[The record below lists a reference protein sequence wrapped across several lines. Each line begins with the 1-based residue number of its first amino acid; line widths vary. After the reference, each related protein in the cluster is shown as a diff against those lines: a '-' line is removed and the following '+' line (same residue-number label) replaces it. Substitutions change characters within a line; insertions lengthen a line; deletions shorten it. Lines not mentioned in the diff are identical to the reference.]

1 MLSIRKKGIS
11 HRKLHFW
18 LAVIILIFSGSVVYC
33 TFRLTNSFRKI
44 DEASDQAAELQNAA
58 YDLMNASDYLTEQ
71 VQRFSINGD
80 RRFLDQYFSE
90 AFESKRREEAI
101 EKMSIYG
108 GTDAALNKL
117 QTAMENSVE
126 LMDREYYAMRLVIE
140 AKGYEDYPDILKNI
154 ELSVEDSALK
164 PDEKIRK
171 ATELL
176 LDDEYYKKKDK
187 IREGMQESLNE
198 VEKLANNA
206 EDAAKASF
214 GRELIITRTAILIQ
228 AGLVFFMM
236 WLTTRYSISPVL
248 RAIEQVKA
256 DLPISEYG
264 SEEIR
269 YLANAY
275 NKMYQKNKSSLEHLS
290 FKVSHDELTGA
301 YNRAG
306 YDYLL
311 SSLDLD
317 TTYMMLLDVDDFKNY
332 NDNYGHETGD
342 KVLIKVVKVLSK
354 VFRNEDCICRIGG
367 DEFVVFMVHS
377 GSISQSLIE
386 SKIAQIHEEL
396 ENTED
401 GMPSISVSIG
411 IMNGKDASDAAS
423 LFEKAD
429 EAMYMSKKQGKGTY
443 NFYKPSE
450 GV

>member
-1 MLSIRKKGIS
+1 MFNNKMKGIS

-33 TFRLTNSFRKI
+33 TFRLTGSFRRI
-44 DEASDQAAELQNAA
+44 SEASDKAAELQSAA
-58 YDLMNASDYLTEQ
+58 HDLMNASDYLTEQ

-80 RRFLDQYFSE
+80 RRFLDQYFTE

-101 EKMSIYG
+101 EKMSIEG
-108 GTDAALNKL
+108 GNDAALNKL
-117 QTAMENSVE
+117 QTAMDNSVE

-140 AKGYEDYPDILKNI
+140 AKGYEEYPDILKGI
-154 ELSVEDSALK
+154 GLSEEDSALK

-176 LDDEYYKKKDK
+176 LDDEYYEKKDK
-187 IREGMQESLNE
+187 IRTGMQESLYE
-198 VEKLANNA
+198 VEKLAQNA
-206 EDAAKASF
+206 EEAAKASF

-228 AGLVFFMM
+228 AVLVFFMM

-264 SEEIR
+264 SEEFR

-275 NKMYQKNKSSLEHLS
+275 NKMYQKNKSNLEKLS
-290 FKVSHDELTGA
+290 FKVSHDELTGV

-311 SSLDLD
+311 TSLDLE
-317 TTYMMLLDVDDFKNY
+317 TTYMMLLDVDDFKSF
-332 NDNYGHETGD
+332 NDTYGHETGD
-342 KVLIKVVKVLSK
+342 RVLIKVVKVLSR

-367 DEFVVFMVHS
+367 DEFVIFMVHS

-401 GMPSISVSIG
+401 GMPPISVSIG
-411 IMNGKDASDAAS
+411 IMNGKNAADAED
-423 LFEKAD
+423 LFESAD
-429 EAMYMSKKQGKGTY
+429 KAMYNAKKHGKGTY
-443 NFYKPSE
+443 TFYN
-450 GV
+450 